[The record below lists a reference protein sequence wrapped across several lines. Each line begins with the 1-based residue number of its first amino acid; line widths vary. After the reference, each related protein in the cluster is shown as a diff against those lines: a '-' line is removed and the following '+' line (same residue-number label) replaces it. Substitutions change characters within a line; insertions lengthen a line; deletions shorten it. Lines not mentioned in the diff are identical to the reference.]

1 MTVSLLRNLTLG
13 LTTLAF
19 AACTSSP
26 NTTDT
31 ETTTERTGEVTT
43 SDNTARTNM
52 KEGWEDVKEGTEQ
65 AATGVGQ
72 KTKEVS
78 REVTADIKEAGREAS
93 ADIKELGRE
102 VKASACPVVANR
114 TTKRYYTKADKDYA
128 TMLKGEK
135 ILSADNRECFM
146 SERAALDDGYSKAR

>member
-1 MTVSLLRNLTLG
+1 MHVSLPRKLAFG
-13 LTTLAF
+13 LTTLVLAVG
-19 AACTSSP
+19 CSSP
-26 NTTDT
+26 KSAD
-31 ETTTERTGEVTT
+31 TTTERTSELST

-52 KEGWEDVKEGTEQ
+52 KEGWEDVKQGTGQ

-72 KTKEVS
+72 KTKEVA
-78 REVTADIKEAGREAS
+78 REVTADIKEAGREM
-93 ADIKELGRE
+93 
-102 VKASACPVVANR
+102 KASACPVVANR

-135 ILSADNRECFM
+135 LLSPDDRECFW

>member
-1 MTVSLLRNLTLG
+1 MIVSLLRNLALG
-13 LTTLAF
+13 FTTVVL

-26 NTTDT
+26 NTTDSAS
-31 ETTTERTGEVTT
+31 TTERTNEVTT

-65 AATGVGQ
+65 TATGVGQ
-72 KTKEVS
+72 KTKETT
-78 REVTADIKEAGREAS
+78 REVTADIKEAGREAK
-93 ADIKELGRE
+93 ADIKEAARE

-114 TTKRYYTKADKDYA
+114 TTKRYYTHADKDYA

-135 ILSADNRECFM
+135 LLSPDNRECFM
-146 SERAALDDGYSKAR
+146 SERAALDDGYTKAR

>member
-1 MTVSLLRNLTLG
+1 MTVSLLRNLTLA
-13 LTTLAF
+13 LTTLVF

-26 NTTDT
+26 DTTDT
-31 ETTTERTGEVTT
+31 GTTTERSGDVTP
-43 SDNTARTNM
+43 SENTARTNM
-52 KEGWEDVKEGTEQ
+52 KEGWEDIKEGTAQ
-65 AATGVGQ
+65 ATTGVGQ

-135 ILSADNRECFM
+135 ILSADQRECFM